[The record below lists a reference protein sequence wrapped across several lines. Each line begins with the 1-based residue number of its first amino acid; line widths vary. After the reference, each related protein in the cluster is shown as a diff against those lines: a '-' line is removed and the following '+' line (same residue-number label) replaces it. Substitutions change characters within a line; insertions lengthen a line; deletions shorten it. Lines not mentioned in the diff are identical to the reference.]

1 MMGRND
7 LSGPS
12 ADLMVISLLQCN
24 VIYGW
29 NLSSYK
35 TFMDA
40 LMTLI
45 GLQIGIFNY
54 DEVRMIVSGF
64 AHIKSTFF
72 FFCHFQFG
80 QLVSKW

>member
-1 MMGRND
+1 MGRND

-24 VIYGW
+24 AIYGW

-54 DEVRMIVSGF
+54 DEVRMIV
-64 AHIKSTFF
+64 
-72 FFCHFQFG
+72 
-80 QLVSKW
+80 